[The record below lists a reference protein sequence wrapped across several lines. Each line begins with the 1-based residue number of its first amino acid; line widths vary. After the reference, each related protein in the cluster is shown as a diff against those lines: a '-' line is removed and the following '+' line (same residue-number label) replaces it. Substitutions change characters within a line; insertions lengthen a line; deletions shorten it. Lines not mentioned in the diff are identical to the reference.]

1 MVVAR
6 RWQAGRS
13 SRAGSSAS
21 PAALA
26 DGRYSALVLV
36 VGVDVGRFPRAG
48 APSCSPSA
56 PEARSASNTAGSV
69 TASRLDHSPLTWPKS
84 VSHPRLVRRRVGG
97 CATAISVTN
106 FRVASEAICGTSSDT
121 TRRIG
126 RAESSAVR
134 SSRSGCPAR
143 VGPRS
148 PRPARK
154 GRPPGWR
161 TSRPTPGCRSTC
173 GRRSRRWPRRSGGA
187 REKCVRSRPHMRL
200 GRPCS
205 PSGHAVRVRSGAV
218 PAQAGQGREQP
229 EPAGTSRATQTRPAQ
244 EPRWTTLR
252 WPRLALRKKGRASAR
267 DYVLHDREL
276 GALVGNGHGRPNR
289 QRQKQ

>member
-1 MVVAR
+1 MAATR
-6 RWQAGRS
+6 PS
-13 SRAGSSAS
+13 SSSS
-21 PAALA
+21 
-26 DGRYSALVLV
+26 G
-36 VGVDVGRFPRAG
+36 
-48 APSCSPSA
+48 
-56 PEARSASNTAGSV
+56 
-69 TASRLDHSPLTWPKS
+69 LTWPIS
-84 VSHPRLVRRRVGG
+84 SCRRTELQSQRTRGPLGLQHRGIGDGVPVRPLALDVAEERFPSTPGPSACG
-97 CATAISVTN
+97 CCATAISVTN